1 MFKYYLLKIRYFLAC
16 LLAVILIGASVVVGG
31 AVGLTNDRKD
41 AIEDYKGG
49 FFDDGIQ
56 ELLVHRADSMRQ
68 LVQLFS
74 ENLPEQS
81 GQSAPVQDFISRV
94 QNGSYDEA
102 LAASQR
108 SAEKAVAVMTELL
121 KDTELS
127 FSDEATLLNITA
139 QLEENHRE
147 IIDSSYNQ
155 AAVQFNNEISKF
167 PGELY
172 AKYLSLE
179 PLPQF
184 E

>member
-1 MFKYYLLKIRYFLAC
+1 MVKYYLLKIRYFLAC

-41 AIEDYKGG
+41 AIEDYNGG
-49 FFDDGIQ
+49 FFEDGIQ
-56 ELLVHRADSMRQ
+56 ELLVYRADSIRQ
-68 LVQLFS
+68 LVQLFT
-74 ENLPEQS
+74 ENLPEQG
-81 GQSAPVQDFISRV
+81 GQSAPVQDFISLV

-108 SAEKAVAVMTELL
+108 AAEKAVTSMIELL

-127 FSDEATLLNITA
+127 FSDEAKLLNITA
-139 QLEENHRE
+139 KLEENHKK
-147 IIDSSYNQ
+147 IMDSSYNQ
-155 AAVQFNNEISKF
+155 AAVRFNKEISKF

-172 AKYLSLE
+172 ARYLSLE